1 MTEVLR
7 RLQTQAR
14 PPPVQ
19 ATSYSITLEG
29 FRFEID
35 GAPVE
40 VDVNVALAT
49 SDMEACALCS
59 ANEAGLIQAPR
70 LVRAPYIESGEL
82 EEVLAPW
89 RPRSQPIVAV
99 FPRRRHV
106 TLNTRMFVG
115 WIAELFEGC
124 VSMREPLPDQT
135 RATEI
140 TARSTTSRST
150 TCVPDEG
157 LTQTARGR

>member
-40 VDVNVALAT
+40 VDVKRALAT
-49 SDMEACALCS
+49 SDMEGCALCS
-59 ANEAGLIQAPR
+59 ANGAGLMQAPR
-70 LVRAPYIESGEL
+70 FVLASYFESGAL
-82 EEVLAPW
+82 EEVLAQW
-89 RPRSQPIVAV
+89 RPRPQPLVAV
-99 FPRRRHV
+99 YPRRRHV
-106 TLNTRMFVG
+106 TLKARMFVD
-115 WIAELFEGC
+115 WIAELFEAGPP
-124 VSMREPLPDQT
+124 MPGPLPDLT
-135 RATEI
+135 RVTAV
-140 TARSTTSRST
+140 TARSMTYA
-150 TCVPDEG
+150 PDEV
-157 LTQTARGR
+157 LTQTDRGR